1 MDEISQIEMKTQP
14 AGAAKEG
21 RPYHT
26 AKGHCKC
33 SGVTIWL
40 EICCLMAVAG
50 ASAKYRK
57 SDQYEDGNEYYDD
70 QDLDCGKQES
80 PEGYNRAKQG
90 YHHQNE
96 CGDAAKCF

>member
-33 SGVTIWL
+33 SGMTIWL
-40 EICCLMAVAG
+40 DICCLVAAAG
-50 ASAKYRK
+50 AIAKYRK
-57 SDQYEDGNEYYDD
+57 SDQGENGNEYYDD
-70 QDLDCGKQES
+70 QNLDSGKQ
-80 PEGYNRAKQG
+80 
-90 YHHQNE
+90 
-96 CGDAAKCF
+96 DAADADDGAKESYHDEY